1 MDQLT
6 AAAPRRPKSVAE
18 QRLLAHCLFAAARAC
33 DPGEGV
39 VSLLPYLECFP
50 LGAFNR
56 HVAQRIEDLL
66 TEHGLSPEIRE
77 TLASRFRGLRD
88 PFMPA
93 IDELL

>member
-1 MDQLT
+1 MT
-6 AAAPRRPKSVAE
+6 PRLITHLHGDGAEE
-18 QRLLAHCLFAAARAC
+18 QRLLVHCLFSAARAC
-33 DPGEGV
+33 DPEEGV

-66 TEHGLSPEIRE
+66 LERSLTPDVRD
-77 TLASRFRGLRD
+77 TLATRFRGTRD

-93 IDELL
+93 IDEPI

>member
-1 MDQLT
+1 M
-6 AAAPRRPKSVAE
+6 E
-18 QRLLAHCLFAAARAC
+18 QRRASAPPRAEEERLLVHCLFAAARAC
-33 DPGEGV
+33 GIEESV

-66 TEHGLSPEIRE
+66 TERGLEPRVRAD
-77 TLASRFRGLRD
+77 LVSRFRGLRD

-93 IDELL
+93 LDELF

>member
-1 MDQLT
+1 MDKLN
-6 AAAPRRPKSVAE
+6 APASQRPKSVAE

-33 DPGEGV
+33 DPEEGV

-66 TEHGLSPEIRE
+66 TRHGLSPEIRE
-77 TLASRFRGLRD
+77 SLASRFRGLRD

-93 IDELL
+93 IEELI